1 MPAGREQ
8 IRGRE
13 LSAGTPVAAEL
24 SHSIA
29 TLSGIHANE
38 REIVMPKTL
47 MATCPHCRTEVNTGI
62 AADEQTMRELG
73 PKLAVLVLCD
83 GCREYQRMMVNDLYL
98 GKEAPDVAA

>member
-1 MPAGREQ
+1 M
-8 IRGRE
+8 
-13 LSAGTPVAAEL
+13 
-24 SHSIA
+24 
-29 TLSGIHANE
+29 
-38 REIVMPKTL
+38 
-47 MATCPHCRTEVNTGI
+47 NTGI